1 MRRAR
6 VAPSAFTIAAR
17 IIASAIVGLWFEKYV
32 LDHFYCEPSIEMY
45 TRKRVTETYNKTRKI
60 GGRLLGEGITGK
72 TYNTGC
78 TVAGG
83 NSFCREIEG
92 HEKYTKKIILFT
104 PDTAPV
110 FLTNK
115 EEIHSFIQYVHS
127 LKQKITKVLKPP
139 HKSLKKSMKTLFHD
153 ELDAN
158 RKIIKLY
165 GSKADN
171 YLTIAPIVY
180 NSINIIGAQVLL
192 SSRSPLFVI
201 FGTKCNNRFHLNTEE
216 KLKKWTTDILES
228 VEILQKKEFMHN
240 DIKPDNS
247 VLCDTKYKLID
258 WGFACPM
265 DYHTFIKTDGD
276 DMFISPIRW
285 YINGIPKEIAVQ
297 KLKSKTE
304 RKNKKLFHSQLWKEF
319 MNFFEDELNYAFHLG
334 LSHQQLF
341 TKYKK
346 SLDIVMVGLTILEAV
361 HDYRLSWNYWK
372 PIVETFVSHKDPC
385 SATKAIHFVDRIF

>member
-1 MRRAR
+1 
-6 VAPSAFTIAAR
+6 
-17 IIASAIVGLWFEKYV
+17 
-32 LDHFYCEPSIEMY
+32 MY
-45 TRKRVTETYNKTRKI
+45 TRKRGALDRYTKTRKI

-83 NSFCREIEG
+83 NSFCREVEG
-92 HEKYTKKIILFT
+92 HERNIKKIILFT

-110 FLTNK
+110 YLTNK
-115 EEIHSFIQYVHS
+115 DDIHSFVQYIHS

-139 HKSLKKSMKTLFHD
+139 HKSIKKSIKTIFHD

-165 GSKADN
+165 GSKADS

-180 NSINIIGAQVLL
+180 TNIHVIGAQVLF
-192 SSRSPLFVI
+192 SSKAPLFVI
-201 FGTKCNNRFHLNTEE
+201 FGTKCNNRFKLNTEQ
-216 KLKKWTTDILES
+216 KLKDWTKDILES
-228 VEILQKKEFMHN
+228 VEILQQKEFMHN

-285 YINGIPKEIAVQ
+285 YISGIPKDIAVN

-304 RKNKKLFHSQLWKEF
+304 RKNKKLFDSQLWKEF
-319 MNFFEDELNYAFHLG
+319 MNVFEDELKYAFDLG

-346 SLDIVMVGLTILEAV
+346 SLDVVMIGLTIVEAV
-361 HDYRLSWNYWK
+361 HDHNLSWTYWK
-372 PIVETFVSHKDPC
+372 PIVERFVSHKNPC
-385 SATKAIHFVDRIF
+385 TAKKAIEFLTQ